1 LPNAETLLVR
11 QRRTAATLPVSHDWQ
26 GLEWMQ
32 SKHSD
37 EYQLEGK
44 SGASSCGNSSSKG
57 VY

>member
-1 LPNAETLLVR
+1 MSGE
-11 QRRTAATLPVSHDWQ
+11 AATNRSNPACPCDQWDLQ
-26 GLEWMQ
+26 WMQ

-44 SGASSCGNSSSKG
+44 SGASSCGNSSSKC

>member
-1 LPNAETLLVR
+1 LPNAQTACE
-11 QRRTAATLPVSHDWQ
+11 AATNRSNSTGILCQWDLQ
-26 GLEWMQ
+26 WML